1 MKIQFKQ
8 VAMTLVLSSALLTS
22 GLPALAEGTDAA
34 VAVTQTIA
42 APVYKISDNLQVT
55 IEGVSSEKT
64 ASGVRLGSVIR
75 IMNTS
80 NQTLRIPDYELKV
93 KTTDGTVYTLRP
105 SSSNAHGVQPDSEVE
120 LTYLKV
126 INRQTEVDLSNLS
139 LIDVNYDVY
148 PKQETV
154 LFSAPIDGLVWN
166 GNRGEFKTAPTPIK
180 WGETFSIP
188 TVASPLQYKTVDVT
202 KSNSNEGVVYVVK
215 LLVTNPN
222 DQSETLPAIELDGK
236 SKTNLYTG
244 KKVETDPVDLEAGQS
259 KYVHYAIRA
268 EMDTVLDSIN
278 VLTSESFTQ
287 ADAAGNVKT
296 SAFTIGKL
304 NVTMP
309 GAAGAIGS
317 YTYGTPIAFEKWND
331 VINQDLDVALVEL
344 HVTDN
349 KDQGSKVAFAK
360 FTLTNK
366 GVSDIPVP
374 AFSTMLSSSTGYDY
388 TGARQSDVQKSIAP
402 GTSTVVSY
410 AFVLPVAESS
420 DTFTMKVQNEING
433 QASGETKPTFKSTI
447 ASYQVAVQKQEDI
460 HAISLYPYK
469 LDMKDHTLT
478 QITSLGQTIA
488 INYTYKLQLYMD
500 LIRDPKVLVDNNF
513 SKLKFE
519 LVDGSGSILGSKMFP
534 FTGTERLVNGKQTL
548 TFPNLTTD
556 QIQNNILV
564 NVYEVLNT
572 PAGEVDR
579 LIAELK

>member
-8 VAMTLVLSSALLTS
+8 VAMTLVLSSALLMM

-34 VAVTQTIA
+34 VAQTVA
-42 APVYKISDNLQVT
+42 APVYQISDSLQVA
-55 IEGVSSEKT
+55 IEGVTSEKT
-64 ASGVRLGSVIR
+64 ANGVRLGSVIR

-93 KTTDGTVYTLRP
+93 KTTDGTIYTLRP
-105 SSSNAHGVQPDSEVE
+105 SSSNAHGVQPESEVE

-148 PKQETV
+148 PKQET
-154 LFSAPIDGLVWN
+154 LLLSAPIDGLVWN
-166 GNRGEFKTAPTPIK
+166 GNRGEFKKAPASIK
-180 WGETFSIP
+180 WGETFTIP
-188 TVASPLQYKTVDVT
+188 TVASPLQYKTVDIT
-202 KSNSNEGVVYVVK
+202 KSNSNEGVMYVVK

-222 DQSETLPAIELDGK
+222 DQAETLPAIELDGK
-236 SKTNLYTG
+236 SKTNLYAG
-244 KKVETDPVDLEAGQS
+244 KQVEADPVVLDAGQS
-259 KYVHYAIRA
+259 KYVHYAIHA
-268 EMDTVLDSIN
+268 DMDTVLESIN

-304 NVTMP
+304 NVEMP
-309 GAAGAIGS
+309 GAAGATGS
-317 YTYGTPIAFEKWND
+317 YTYGTPITFEKWND

-374 AFSTMLSSSTGYDY
+374 AFQTMLSSSTGYDY
-388 TGARQSDVQKSIAP
+388 TGSRQNDAQKSIAP

-410 AFVLPVAESS
+410 AFVLPVSETS
-420 DTFTMKVQNEING
+420 DTFTMKVQNEIKG
-433 QASGETKPTFKSTI
+433 QTDGESKPAFKSTI
-447 ASYQVAVQKQEDI
+447 ASYQVAVQEPEDR
-460 HAISLYPYK
+460 HEISLYPYTVN
-469 LDMKDHTLT
+469 LKDYMLS
-478 QITSLGQTIA
+478 QITVPGQTIA
-488 INYTYKLQLYMD
+488 LNYTYKLQLYMD
-500 LIRDPKVLVDNNF
+500 LIRDPKVLVDNSF

-519 LVDGSGSILGSKMFP
+519 LVDRSGTILGSKIFP
-534 FTGTERLVNGKQTL
+534 FTGTDRLVNGKQTL
-548 TFPNLTTD
+548 TFSNLTTD
-556 QIQNNILV
+556 QIQNNVLV

-572 PAGEVDR
+572 PSGEVDR

>member
-8 VAMTLVLSSALLTS
+8 VAMTLVLSSALLMT

-34 VAVTQTIA
+34 VAQTVA
-42 APVYKISDNLQVT
+42 APVYQISDSLQVV

-64 ASGVRLGSVIR
+64 ANGVRLGSVIR

-93 KTTDGTVYTLRP
+93 KTTDGTIYTLRP
-105 SSSNAHGVQPDSEVE
+105 SSSNAHGVQPESEVE

-148 PKQETV
+148 PKQET
-154 LFSAPIDGLVWN
+154 LLLSAPIDGVVWN
-166 GNRGEFKTAPTPIK
+166 GNRGEFKKAPASIK

-188 TVASPLQYKTVDVT
+188 TVASPLQYKTVDIT
-202 KSNSNEGVVYVVK
+202 RSNSNEGAVYVVK

-222 DQSETLPAIELDGK
+222 DQAETLPAIELDGK
-236 SKTNLYTG
+236 SKTNLYAG
-244 KKVETDPVDLEAGQS
+244 KQVEDAPVVLDAGQS
-259 KYVHYAIRA
+259 KYVHYAIHA
-268 EMDTVLDSIN
+268 DMDTVLNSIN

-304 NVTMP
+304 NVEMP
-309 GAAGAIGS
+309 GAAGATGS
-317 YTYGTPIAFEKWND
+317 YTYGTPITFEKWND

-374 AFSTMLSSSTGYDY
+374 AFQTMLSSPTGYDY
-388 TGARQSDVQKSIAP
+388 TGSRQNDAQKSIAP

-410 AFVLPVAESS
+410 AFVLPVSETS
-420 DTFTMKVQNEING
+420 DTYTMKVQNEIKG
-433 QASGETKPTFKSTI
+433 QTGGESKPTFKSTI
-447 ASYQVAVQKQEDI
+447 ASYKVAVQEPEDR
-460 HAISLYPYK
+460 HEISLYPYTVN
-469 LDMKDHTLT
+469 LKDYMLS
-478 QITSLGQTIA
+478 QITVPGQTIA
-488 INYTYKLQLYMD
+488 LNYTYKLQLYMD
-500 LIRDPKVLVDNNF
+500 LIRDPKVLVDNSF

-519 LVDGSGSILGSKMFP
+519 LVDRSGTILGSKIFP
-534 FTGTERLVNGKQTL
+534 FTGTDRLVNGKQTL
-548 TFPNLTTD
+548 TFSNLTTD
-556 QIQNNILV
+556 QLQNNVLV

-572 PAGEVDR
+572 PSGEVDR

>member
-8 VAMTLVLSSALLTS
+8 AAMTLVLSSALLMT
-22 GLPALAEGTDAA
+22 GLPAFAEGTDAA
-34 VAVTQTIA
+34 VAQTVA
-42 APVYKISDNLQVT
+42 APVYQISDSLQVV

-64 ASGVRLGSVIR
+64 ANGVRLGSVIR
-75 IMNTS
+75 IINTS

-93 KTTDGTVYTLRP
+93 KTTDGTIYTLRP
-105 SSSNAHGVQPDSEVE
+105 SSSNAHGVQPESEVE

-148 PKQETV
+148 PKQET
-154 LFSAPIDGLVWN
+154 LLLSAPIDGVVWN
-166 GNRGEFKTAPTPIK
+166 GNRGEFKKAPGSIK

-188 TVASPLQYKTVDVT
+188 TVASPLQYKTVDIT
-202 KSNSNEGVVYVVK
+202 RSNSNEGAVYVVK

-222 DQSETLPAIELDGK
+222 DQAETLPAIELDGK
-236 SKTNLYTG
+236 SKTNLYAG
-244 KKVETDPVDLEAGQS
+244 KQVESDPVVLDAGQS
-259 KYVHYAIRA
+259 KYVHYAIHA
-268 EMDTVLDSIN
+268 DMDTVLSSIN

-304 NVTMP
+304 NVEMP
-309 GAAGAIGS
+309 GAAGATGS
-317 YTYGTPIAFEKWND
+317 YTYGTPITFEKWND

-374 AFSTMLSSSTGYDY
+374 AFQTMLSSPTGYDY
-388 TGARQSDVQKSIAP
+388 TGSRQNDAQKSIAP

-410 AFVLPVAESS
+410 AFVLPVSETS
-420 DTFTMKVQNEING
+420 DTYTMKVQNEIKG
-433 QASGETKPTFKSTI
+433 QTGGESKPAFKSTI
-447 ASYQVAVQKQEDI
+447 ASYQVAVQEPEDR
-460 HAISLYPYK
+460 HEISLYPYK
-469 LDMKDHTLT
+469 VNLKDYMLS
-478 QITSLGQTIA
+478 QITVPGQTIA
-488 INYTYKLQLYMD
+488 LNYTYKLQLYMD
-500 LIRDPKVLVDNNF
+500 LVRDPKVLVDNSF

-519 LVDGSGSILGSKMFP
+519 LVDRSGTILGSKIFP
-534 FTGTERLVNGKQTL
+534 FTGTDRLVNGKQTL
-548 TFPNLTTD
+548 TFSNLTTD
-556 QIQNNILV
+556 QLQNNVLV

-572 PAGEVDR
+572 PSGEVDR

>member
-8 VAMTLVLSSALLTS
+8 VAMTLVLSSALLMT

-34 VAVTQTIA
+34 VAQTVA
-42 APVYKISDNLQVT
+42 APVYQISDSLQVV

-64 ASGVRLGSVIR
+64 ANGVRLGSVIR
-75 IMNTS
+75 IINTS

-93 KTTDGTVYTLRP
+93 KTTDGTIYTLRP
-105 SSSNAHGVQPDSEVE
+105 SSSNAHGVQPESEVE

-148 PKQETV
+148 PKQET
-154 LFSAPIDGLVWN
+154 LLLSAPIDGVVWN
-166 GNRGEFKTAPTPIK
+166 GNRGEFKKAPTSIK

-188 TVASPLQYKTVDVT
+188 TVASPLQYKTVDIT
-202 KSNSNEGVVYVVK
+202 RSNSNEGAVYVVK

-222 DQSETLPAIELDGK
+222 DQAETLPAIELDGK
-236 SKTNLYTG
+236 SKTNLYAG
-244 KKVETDPVDLEAGQS
+244 KQVEDAPVVLDAGQS
-259 KYVHYAIRA
+259 KYVHYAIHA
-268 EMDTVLDSIN
+268 DMDTVLNSIN

-304 NVTMP
+304 NVEMP
-309 GAAGAIGS
+309 GAAGATGS
-317 YTYGTPIAFEKWND
+317 YTYGTPITFEKWND

-374 AFSTMLSSSTGYDY
+374 AFQTMLSSPTGYDY
-388 TGARQSDVQKSIAP
+388 TGSRQNDAQKSIAP

-410 AFVLPVAESS
+410 AFVLPVSETS
-420 DTFTMKVQNEING
+420 DTYTMKVQNEIKG
-433 QASGETKPTFKSTI
+433 QTGGESKPAFKSTI
-447 ASYQVAVQKQEDI
+447 ASYKVAVQEPEDR
-460 HAISLYPYK
+460 HEISLYPYTVN
-469 LDMKDHTLT
+469 LKDYMLS
-478 QITSLGQTIA
+478 QITVPGQTIA
-488 INYTYKLQLYMD
+488 LNYTYKLQLYMD
-500 LIRDPKVLVDNNF
+500 LIRDPKVLVDNSF

-519 LVDGSGSILGSKMFP
+519 LVDRSGTILGSKIFP
-534 FTGTERLVNGKQTL
+534 FTGTDRLVNGKQTL
-548 TFPNLTTD
+548 TFSNLTTD
-556 QIQNNILV
+556 QLQNNVLV

-572 PAGEVDR
+572 PSGEVDR

>member
-8 VAMTLVLSSALLTS
+8 VAMTLVLSSALLMS
-22 GLPALAEGTDAA
+22 GLPALAEGTDAT
-34 VAVTQTIA
+34 VAQTIA
-42 APVYKISDNLQVT
+42 APVYKISDNLQVA
-55 IEGVSSEKT
+55 IEGVTSEKT
-64 ASGVRLGSVIR
+64 ANGVRLGSVIR
-75 IMNTS
+75 IINTS

-93 KTTDGTVYTLRP
+93 KTTDGTVYTLR
-105 SSSNAHGVQPDSEVE
+105 SSSGNAHGVQPESEVE

-126 INRQTEVDLSNLS
+126 INRQTEVDLSDLS

-166 GNRGEFKTAPTPIK
+166 GNRGEFKKAPTPIK

-188 TVASPLQYKTVDVT
+188 TVNSPLQYKTVDIT

-244 KKVETDPVDLEAGQS
+244 KQVEANPVVLDAGQS

-268 EMDTVLDSIN
+268 DMDTVLDSIN

-287 ADAAGNVKT
+287 ADASGNVKT
-296 SAFTIGKL
+296 SAFSIGKL
-304 NVTMP
+304 NVELP
-309 GAAGAIGS
+309 GAAGATGS
-317 YTYGTPIAFEKWND
+317 YTFGTPITFEKWND

-374 AFSTMLSSSTGYDY
+374 AFQTMLSSPTGYDY
-388 TGARQSDVQKSIAP
+388 TGSRQNDAQKSIAP

-410 AFVLPVAESS
+410 AFVLPVSETS
-420 DTFTMKVQNEING
+420 DKFTMKVQNEING
-433 QASGETKPTFKSTI
+433 QAGGETKPTFKSTI
-447 ASYQVAVQKQEDI
+447 ASYQVAVQEPEDR
-460 HAISLYPYK
+460 HEISLYPYK
-469 LDMKDHTLT
+469 VNLKDYMLSQMTVP
-478 QITSLGQTIA
+478 GQTIA

-519 LVDGSGSILGSKMFP
+519 LVDRSGTILGSKIFP
-534 FTGTERLVNGKQTL
+534 FTGTDRLVNGKQTL
-548 TFPNLTTD
+548 TFSNLTTD
-556 QIQNNILV
+556 QIQNNVLV

-572 PAGEVDR
+572 PSGEVDR